1 MSITQ
6 TSYFFCI
13 LCKAITI
20 EQISLDKLTNEG
32 QVSLLV
38 ISNLFKINN
47 VKDRFENSNGD
58 FMNQKEFFS
67 KFELLKNV
75 KEEKKNQLYK
85 HFSTAPDWVID
96 SCSVEKIKPNTVF
109 VRENE
114 PVHTIYFIT
123 EGTFKAIDYRV
134 IGVEYEFAQF
144 TNVYAMGGME
154 VIMDFYS
161 YRTTLKTIDSCI
173 AIKMPKAIF
182 EKWLMSNINTMRY
195 ETKMMGEYLLEQG
208 RLAREYLFLPGPVRI
223 AKILI
228 VKYERKAHNGI
239 LKLQI
244 NRQSISNETGFS
256 KKTVTR
262 SIKTLYDADLI
273 TKKDKYILV
282 NQEQY
287 LRLKQSVEDIVA
299 PLTDEQ
305 DRIY

>member
-1 MSITQ
+1 M
-6 TSYFFCI
+6 
-13 LCKAITI
+13 
-20 EQISLDKLTNEG
+20 
-32 QVSLLV
+32 SLLV
-38 ISNLFKINN
+38 ISNLFKIDSI
-47 VKDRFENSNGD
+47 KDEFEISNGD

-67 KFELLKNV
+67 KFELLKNL

-96 SCSVEKIKPNTVF
+96 SCFVERIKPDTIF
-109 VRENE
+109 IRENE
-114 PVHTIYFIT
+114 PVHIIYFIT

-154 VIMDFYS
+154 VLMGFYS

-173 AIKMPKAIF
+173 AVKMPKAIF
-182 EKWLMSNINTMRY
+182 EKWIMSNINTMRY

-208 RLAREYLFLPGPVRI
+208 RLAREYLFLPGPIRI

-228 VKYERKAHNGI
+228 VRYERKARNGI
-239 LKLQI
+239 LKVEI

-262 SIKTLYDADLI
+262 AIKALQDAELI
-273 TKKDKYILV
+273 TKKDRYIFV

-287 LRLKQSVEDIVA
+287 LQLKKSVEDIVA

-305 DRIY
+305 DRLY

>member
-1 MSITQ
+1 M
-6 TSYFFCI
+6 
-13 LCKAITI
+13 
-20 EQISLDKLTNEG
+20 
-32 QVSLLV
+32 SLLV
-38 ISNLFKINN
+38 ISNLFKIDSI
-47 VKDRFENSNGD
+47 KDEFEISNGD

-67 KFELLKNV
+67 KFELLKNL

-96 SCSVEKIKPNTVF
+96 SCFVERIKPDTIF
-109 VRENE
+109 IRETE
-114 PVHTIYFIT
+114 PVHIIYFIT

-154 VIMDFYS
+154 VLMGFYS

-173 AIKMPKAIF
+173 AVKMPKAIF
-182 EKWLMSNINTMRY
+182 EKWIMSHINTMRY

-208 RLAREYLFLPGPVRI
+208 RLAREYLFLPGPIRI

-228 VKYERKAHNGI
+228 ARYERKARNGI
-239 LKLQI
+239 LKVEI

-262 SIKTLYDADLI
+262 AIKALQDAELI
-273 TKKDKYILV
+273 TKKDRYIFV

-287 LRLKQSVEDIVA
+287 LQLKKSVEDIVA

-305 DRIY
+305 DRLY